1 MVTLDQPAKAP
12 PLARSAESV
21 RRVLHGFPT
30 RRRQRAHHFRRRMH
44 TTDIPEASMWVQIV
58 VVAIVAV
65 VFLVRLVFALYDQ
78 PSKGRN

>member
-1 MVTLDQPAKAP
+1 MPTLKQHAKAP
-12 PLARSAESV
+12 QLGRLDESV
-21 RRVLHGFPT
+21 RRVLHRFPT
-30 RRRQRAHHFRRRMH
+30 RREQRAHHFRRRMQ

-78 PSKGRN
+78 PSKPRN